1 MALQNSALQEVQTIL
16 LPSMGV
22 SLPPDQVLASDANDT
37 QPSTE
42 TQSQQSPQDG
52 PQQQPQTSRSGTVP
66 VAATSTAE
74 FIPQIFYSL
83 HQIRKE
89 PNNFGN
95 QLETSTAFIKHR
107 LKSCK
112 ALIANDENC
121 KNLLSKTPQE
131 WHEHM
136 QNREKELQV
145 KRKVLEDLKNKISA
159 LQGNQ

>member
-1 MALQNSALQEVQTIL
+1 MALQNSALREVQAIL

-22 SLPPDQVLASDANDT
+22 PVPPDHDAEADGT
-37 QPSTE
+37 QASTE
-42 TQSQQSPQDG
+42 IDRKQIG
-52 PQQQPQTSRSGTVP
+52 IQQPAPLGTT
-66 VAATSTAE
+66 ATAE

-107 LKSCK
+107 LKRCK

-121 KNLLSKTPQE
+121 RKLLSKTPQE
-131 WHEHM
+131 WHEYM
-136 QNREKELQV
+136 QNREKELQLQ
-145 KRKVLEDLKNKISA
+145 RKMLEDLKNKISA
-159 LQGNQ
+159 LQDDH

>member
-1 MALQNSALQEVQTIL
+1 MSLQNSALREVQAIL

-22 SLPPDQVLASDANDT
+22 PVPDHVAETEGTQAST
-37 QPSTE
+37 EIERKQGIQQPS
-42 TQSQQSPQDG
+42 SA
-52 PQQQPQTSRSGTVP
+52 
-66 VAATSTAE
+66 VATTATAE

-121 KNLLSKTPQE
+121 RNLLSKTPQE
-131 WHEHM
+131 WHEYM
-136 QNREKELQV
+136 QNREKELQM
-145 KRKVLEDLKNKISA
+145 KRKILEDLKSKIST
-159 LQGNQ
+159 LQDEH

>member
-1 MALQNSALQEVQTIL
+1 MALQNSALREVQAIL

-22 SLPPDQVLASDANDT
+22 PLPPDHAADADAT
-37 QPSTE
+37 QAGTE
-42 TQSQQSPQDG
+42 TDRKQPQAGSIQQQSN
-52 PQQQPQTSRSGTVP
+52 SAP
-66 VAATSTAE
+66 VATTATAE

-121 KNLLSKTPQE
+121 KNLLSKTPKE
-131 WHEHM
+131 WHEYM
-136 QNREKELQV
+136 QNREKELQM
-145 KRKVLEDLKNKISA
+145 KRKMLEDLKNKIAA
-159 LQGNQ
+159 LQTDHQS